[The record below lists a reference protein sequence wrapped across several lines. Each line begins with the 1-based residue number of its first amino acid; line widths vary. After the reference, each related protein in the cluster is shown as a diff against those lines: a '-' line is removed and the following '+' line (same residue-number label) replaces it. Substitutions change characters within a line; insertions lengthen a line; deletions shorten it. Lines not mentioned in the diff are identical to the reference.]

1 MNFENTWYLIEW
13 HGRTKVVS
21 YEEFSKLGKNEFVL
35 IENFPT
41 HHEALMEY
49 QRLIKLEI
57 ADAKEKLN
65 PLKSGKIT

>member
-13 HGRTKVVS
+13 HGRIKVVS

-35 IENFPT
+35 IENFVT

-49 QRLIKLEI
+49 QRWIKLEI
-57 ADAKEKLN
+57 AAANEKLN
-65 PLKSGKIT
+65 LLKSGKIT